1 LTANGHQTDTD
12 TCNDVQS
19 GFVNDFLGAMA
30 SIDRSVLRIIGV
42 LSLTQVIGWGTVV
55 LPAIVGRQ
63 MAAELG
69 MELPAIFA
77 GTSVLYV
84 VMGLCSPLLG
94 KLFVARGARVAMI
107 AGTLISVPGFLCL
120 AMSQGPVGYFVAW
133 GMLGLGGSASLTT
146 AAYVLLSEVAGTKA
160 KPAIGTLMLI
170 TGLSS
175 SVFWPITELL
185 SRTWGWRGTCV
196 TYAVLLLVVSLPLYI
211 FCLPSHRKYEA
222 PPSTRAGAPEAIAS
236 RSTFLLIVAAIA
248 LNSFVTYGFAAVMIE
263 LLQATG
269 LPLAQAIA
277 FGSALGVIQVG
288 ARAMDVLGGKWDG
301 IATGVLAGIA
311 LPVSMAILLFGSG
324 AFWSVAAF
332 LLLYG
337 LGSGALAV
345 ARATIPLVFYQQ
357 AAYAKAVSRIALP
370 LNLMSALAPPLL
382 IAALGR
388 QGVGT
393 LLAVAIACSS
403 TALVMLLMLAR
414 RRPRSV
420 AAVASP

>member
-1 LTANGHQTDTD
+1 
-12 TCNDVQS
+12 
-19 GFVNDFLGAMA
+19 MA
-30 SIDRSVLRIIGV
+30 SIDRHVLRIIGV
-42 LSLTQVIGWGTVV
+42 LSLTQVIGWGTLV

-63 MAAELG
+63 MAAELA

-211 FCLPSHRKYEA
+211 FCLPSHRKYDA
-222 PPSTRAGAPEAIAS
+222 AASTRASAPEAIAS
-236 RSTFLLIVAAIA
+236 RSTFVLIVAAIA
-248 LNSFVTYGFAAVMIE
+248 LNSFVTFGFAAVMIE
-263 LLQATG
+263 VLQAVG

-288 ARAMDVLGGKWDG
+288 ARAIDILGGGKWDG
-301 IATGVLAGIA
+301 IATGILAGIL
-311 LPVSMAILLFGSG
+311 LPVSMAILSLGSG
-324 AFWSVAAF
+324 AFWSVATF

>member
-1 LTANGHQTDTD
+1 
-12 TCNDVQS
+12 
-19 GFVNDFLGAMA
+19 MA

-42 LSLTQVIGWGTVV
+42 LALTQVIGWGTVV

-84 VMGLCSPLLG
+84 VMGLCSPFLG
-94 KLFVARGARVAMI
+94 KLFAARGARVAMI

-133 GMLGLGGSASLTT
+133 VMLGLGGSASLTT

-196 TYAVLLLVVSLPLYI
+196 TYAVLLLVVSLPRYI
-211 FCLPSHRKYEA
+211 FCLPSHRKYDA
-222 PPSTRAGAPEAIAS
+222 AASTRASAPEAIAS
-236 RSTFLLIVAAIA
+236 RSTFVLIVAAIA

-263 LLQATG
+263 VLQAVG

-288 ARAMDVLGGKWDG
+288 ARAIDILGGGKWDG
-301 IATGVLAGIA
+301 IATGILAGIV
-311 LPVSMAILLFGSG
+311 LPVSMAILSLGSG

-388 QGVGT
+388 QVVGT